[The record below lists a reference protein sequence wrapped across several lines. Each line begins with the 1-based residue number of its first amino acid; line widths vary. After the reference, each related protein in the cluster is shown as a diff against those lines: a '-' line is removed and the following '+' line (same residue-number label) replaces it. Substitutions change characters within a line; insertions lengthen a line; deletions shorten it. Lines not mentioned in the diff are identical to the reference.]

1 MIGMQ
6 YRINLPSDYD
16 MQIIRRRVAEN
27 GSKTD
32 GFQDLFF
39 KCYLIQERA
48 VDSFENVY
56 SPLYI
61 WNDTKG
67 MNKFLFEGFYDNI
80 LRSFGWHNIKI
91 GIPLVID
98 LKDNFM
104 DSKFVLRERRDIIPE
119 LSLSDF
125 SESIPTPPQGDKK
138 YSGRVC
144 LYNPDNWEYS
154 QFYFYT
160 QRPEGLCKS
169 DTYQILHISQG

>member
-16 MQIIRRRVAEN
+16 MRIIRKRVAEN
-27 GSKTD
+27 GYKTD
-32 GFQDLFF
+32 GFQDLLF

-48 VDSFENVY
+48 VDSFENIY

-80 LRSFGWHNIKI
+80 LRSFGWQNIEI

-104 DSKFVLRERRDIIPE
+104 DSKFVLKDRRDMKPE
-119 LSLSDF
+119 LSLSAF
-125 SESIPTPPQGDKK
+125 SDSIPNPPQVDNI
-138 YSGRVC
+138 YTGRVC
-144 LYNPDNWEYS
+144 IYNPDKWEYS

-160 QRPEGLCKS
+160 QRPEGLCEN
-169 DTYQILHISQG
+169 DTYQILHISRG